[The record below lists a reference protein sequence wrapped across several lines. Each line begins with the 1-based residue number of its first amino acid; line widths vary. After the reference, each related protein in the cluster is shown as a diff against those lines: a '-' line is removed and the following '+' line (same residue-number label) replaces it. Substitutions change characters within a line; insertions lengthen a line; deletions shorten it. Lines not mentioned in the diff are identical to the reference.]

1 MSACVYLY
9 ACLACICVHV
19 CVCAYVH
26 IATSVTFACMRCV
39 RKCICACMCIC
50 IAFTYVPTCIYIQN
64 ISYFSFDKASKGT
77 VMFSRDIEAED
88 LIQMPD
94 GASGE
99 SSGYVKHE
107 QSVFVDKI
115 LQKSQ
120 GKMKIKLN
128 FGDLQD
134 DDLSNDDDVD
144 TSFDFGKEFESNGT
158 YLIEK
163 AYCKKRDRRSAIFS
177 DLNTPS
183 ITKATLLAT
192 IDTC

>member
-1 MSACVYLY
+1 MHMCTR
-9 ACLACICVHV
+9 VHV
-19 CVCAYVH
+19 CAYMH
-26 IATSVTFACMRCV
+26 
-39 RKCICACMCIC
+39 
-50 IAFTYVPTCIYIQN
+50 CIYVCSYISVCVKAKIRASCDIQN
-64 ISYFSFDKASKGT
+64 ISCFSFDKASKGT

-128 FGDLQD
+128 FGDFQD

-177 DLNTPS
+177 DLSTPS

>member
-1 MSACVYLY
+1 MCT
-9 ACLACICVHV
+9 
-19 CVCAYVH
+19 CVCL
-26 IATSVTFACMRCV
+26 
-39 RKCICACMCIC
+39 CICAHSHIC
-50 IAFTYVPTCIYIQN
+50 DICLYALCAQVYVYMYVHMHCIYVCSYISVCVLKLKYVHIQN
-64 ISYFSFDKASKGT
+64 ISCFSFDKASKGT

-120 GKMKIKLN
+120 GKMKIKLD

-177 DLNTPS
+177 DLSAPS